1 MGEILSFA
9 DRNFYNDWWNSD
21 DIVTFWKTW
30 NLPVH
35 RWAVRHLYKPL
46 LNSGVSAKNASFVVF
61 FISAALHEYLV
72 SVPLRMFKYYAFAGM
87 LCQVIFFDST
97 WLSLTYWI
105 ISDSIWLILT
115 FWIISDSVELIW
127 IGVTQFDLI
136 WLSLTWF
143 DSFWLTLTH
152 WIIYDSIWL
161 SLTQFD
167 TVWYIDSLL
176 QFEVK

>member
-87 LCQVIFFDST
+87 LCQVMFF
-97 WLSLTYWI
+97 
-105 ISDSIWLILT
+105 
-115 FWIISDSVELIW
+115 
-127 IGVTQFDLI
+127 
-136 WLSLTWF
+136 
-143 DSFWLTLTH
+143 
-152 WIIYDSIWL
+152 DSIWL
-161 SLTQFD
+161 SLNHFISVWLILFQFESFCFSLTHSSVWLGLTWFDSVLLSLTQFD
-167 TVWYIDSLL
+167 SVLLSLT
-176 QFEVK
+176 QFDLY